1 MALQTHYHDTDL
13 ILNYSEP
20 FITFQCVHLKFVILD
35 NTLIIKLEPDQNP
48 YCSTD
53 KFTSDKYL
61 FRSSIIYIYKKIHTR
76 IDKNI
81 LYNQF
86 KSHKNVSSL
95 VRYLYKIA

>member
-1 MALQTHYHDTDL
+1 MALQTHYPDTDL

-20 FITFQCVHLKFVILD
+20 LITFQCVHLKFVILN

-61 FRSSIIYIYKKIHTR
+61 FRLTSSIIYYEFSLLHI
-76 IDKNI
+76 
-81 LYNQF
+81 F
-86 KSHKNVSSL
+86 SL
-95 VRYLYKIA
+95 VPQP